1 MEGNDSIDSDL
12 EGDDSINSD
21 VEGDN
26 SINLEDDPSFSS
38 SEEKKEARV
47 INKKQPVRGV

>member
-12 EGDDSINSD
+12 ESDDSINSD
-21 VEGDN
+21 LEANN
-26 SINLEDDPSFSS
+26 SIDLEDDQSFLS

-47 INKKQPVRGV
+47 INKKQPVRRV